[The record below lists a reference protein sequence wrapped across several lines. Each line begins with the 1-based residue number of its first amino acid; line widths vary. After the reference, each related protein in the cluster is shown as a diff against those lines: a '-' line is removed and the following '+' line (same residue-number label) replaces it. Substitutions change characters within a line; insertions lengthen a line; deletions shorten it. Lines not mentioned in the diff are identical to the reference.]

1 MVDFYISRKWP
12 GPGLR
17 RHSSFQRFFW
27 PSWFACDNVFLS
39 PDHLPWLQC
48 HFQTVRLEVRT
59 GRVPYLLGL
68 KAPYY
73 IFVGRK
79 T

>member
-1 MVDFYISRKWP
+1 LQAHFEAVRVEE
-12 GPGLR
+12 R
-17 RHSSFQRFFW
+17 R
-27 PSWFACDNVFLS
+27 
-39 PDHLPWLQC
+39 
-48 HFQTVRLEVRT
+48 

-79 T
+79 RA